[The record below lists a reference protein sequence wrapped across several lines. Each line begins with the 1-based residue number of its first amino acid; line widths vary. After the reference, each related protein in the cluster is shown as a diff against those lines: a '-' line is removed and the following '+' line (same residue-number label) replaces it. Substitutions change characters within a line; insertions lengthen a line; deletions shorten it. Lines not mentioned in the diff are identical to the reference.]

1 MLLSLHPPPRGDD
14 DLRIA
19 ILAAVGQNSGPF
31 SGIGRGQLIEKL
43 SEEGILIG
51 EGILKRHLA
60 ELKQDGLIFSGSG
73 RSGSRITEKGKELL
87 KNKE

>member
-1 MLLSLHPPPRGDD
+1 M
-14 DLRIA
+14 
-19 ILAAVGQNSGPF
+19 
-31 SGIGRGQLIEKL
+31 EKL

>member
-1 MLLSLHPPPRGDD
+1 MALPPPSQKDNR

-31 SGIGRGQLIEKL
+31 SGIGRGQLMEKL

>member
-1 MLLSLHPPPRGDD
+1 M
-14 DLRIA
+14 
-19 ILAAVGQNSGPF
+19 
-31 SGIGRGQLIEKL
+31 EKL
-43 SEEGILIG
+43 SKEGILIG

-73 RSGSRITEKGKELL
+73 PSGSRITEKGKELL

>member
-1 MLLSLHPPPRGDD
+1 M
-14 DLRIA
+14 
-19 ILAAVGQNSGPF
+19 
-31 SGIGRGQLIEKL
+31 EKL
-43 SEEGILIG
+43 SKEGILIG

-87 KNKE
+87 KNKKKQKKDWGLLRLFIPAGETPLLFLFKNLILL